1 MVLAGNRSLFRAVF
15 PSLAFSGSDSLG
27 NLCWCTLVWDRA
39 TLGDRDHGGTS
50 SDKRG
55 SRSQAASP
63 RAAKLRARTA
73 AASAVTLSEAR
84 HTATS
89 YSFNYVA
96 DTGNINLVAVSA
108 AAAEASERSE
118 ASD

>member
-1 MVLAGNRSLFRAVF
+1 MRLLVKKRRGDDEMNRTRHSVMRQRISKFLKLPKNRIASKIV
-15 PSLAFSGSDSLG
+15 G
-27 NLCWCTLVWDRA
+27 
-39 TLGDRDHGGTS
+39 HE
-50 SDKRG
+50 G

-63 RAAKLRARTA
+63 QAAKLRARTA
-73 AASAVTLSEAR
+73 AVSAVTLSEAR

-96 DTGNINLVAVSA
+96 DTGNINLVAVSTA
-108 AAAEASERSE
+108 AAKASERSQ